1 MKKILLFFSFAVCG
15 SFMFTQCNDL
25 DLAPLDAITEDAFY
39 KTSSDF
45 RGAILASYSSMQSFN
60 GTSTENL
67 GECAEW
73 WKMTLMTT
81 DDITFDDT
89 QLGSCATNTAMD
101 NFTFTASD
109 KAFQSLFTH
118 IYQGIF
124 RANLVM
130 DKLAEE
136 NELTADE
143 KTTFEAE
150 AKFLRAWFHF
160 QSWKYWGGQGPLAL
174 ETRRDVNDIALPNST
189 PEAMATAILEDFAF
203 AASNLPASWG
213 DSDLGRATAWAAKAY
228 IGKVNLYAKNY
239 GAAITAFQDVYN
251 NGPYSLMP
259 THEDVFSFDFENNS
273 ESIFEMQYASN
284 SDDNGWVLDDNHS
297 ENFKASQGIMR
308 AWWQDAGR
316 GAPGGGLGINVPTT
330 ELINEFEADDPRK
343 ASTIYTDGDTYYAAG
358 VETAYDPAWS
368 QTGATMRKY
377 RGVNVAK
384 MNPVNFA
391 IDYNNERIY
400 RFADLIMMYAEA
412 IAFNG
417 GATSEVVGLINEVRS
432 RSCPSCTPV
441 AEGDDLVAAIQHERR
456 VEFAFEGHRLF
467 DLVRWDAADAVFNA
481 QGITFKTWGTSG
493 SWPAIFPLPQSEIDR
508 GGGVLSQV
516 N

>member
-1 MKKILLFFSFAVCG
+1 MKKILFFLLAISG
-15 SFMFTQCNDL
+15 SFLFTQCNDL
-25 DLAPLDAITEDAFY
+25 DLQPLDAITEGAFY

-81 DDITFDDT
+81 DDITFDDQ
-89 QLGSCATNTAMD
+89 QLGSCATNAAMD
-101 NFTFTASD
+101 NYTFTASD
-109 KAFQSLFTH
+109 KAFQSVFTH
-118 IYQGIF
+118 VYQGIF

-130 DKLAEE
+130 DKLGEE
-136 NELTADE
+136 NELTDDE

-160 QSWKYWGGQGPLAL
+160 QSYKFWGGQGPLAL
-174 ETRRDVNDIALPNST
+174 ETRRDINDIALPNSD
-189 PEAMATAILEDFAF
+189 PEAMARAIIDDFEF
-203 AASNLPASWG
+203 AASNLPESWD
-213 DSDLGRATAWAAKAY
+213 DSNLGRATAWAAKAY
-228 IGKVNLYAKNY
+228 VGKVNLYGKNY
-239 GAAITAFQDVYN
+239 GAAITAFEDVYN
-251 NGPYSLMP
+251 SGPYSLMA
-259 THEDVFSFDFENNS
+259 THEDVFSYDFENNS
-273 ESIFEMQYASN
+273 ESIFEMQYAAN

-316 GAPGGGLGINVPTT
+316 GAPGGGLGINIPTT
-330 ELINEFEADDPRK
+330 ELIDEFEADDPRK

-358 VETAYDPAWS
+358 VEATYDPAWS
-368 QTGATMRKY
+368 PSGATMRKY

-391 IDYNNERIY
+391 IDYNNERIF
-400 RFADLIMMYAEA
+400 RFADLILMYAEA
-412 IAFNG
+412 NAFNG
-417 GATSEVVGLINEVRS
+417 GAAQMTADLINEVRS

-441 AEGDDLVAAIQHERR
+441 DAGDDMVAAIQHERR
-456 VEFAFEGHRLF
+456 VELAFEGHRLF
-467 DLVRWDAADAVFNA
+467 DLVRWGAAEAAFSA
-481 QGITFKTWGTSG
+481 QGIDFKTWGSSG
-493 SWPAIFPLPQSEIDR
+493 VWPAIFPLPQSEVDR
-508 GGGVLSQV
+508 SGGVLSQV
-516 N
+516 Q